1 MRQSAGLLLW
11 VRDDAGVRVLLVH
24 PSGAY
29 NRKAP
34 FGIPKGEP
42 NADEPLE
49 STARRETLEETG
61 VDVTGALE
69 PLGHVDYK
77 KSRKR
82 IHAWS
87 APLPPDAVPRCAS
100 WEIDQARMFDVDE
113 AKRVIHPD
121 QAAFVDRLM
130 AQLAAASGRRET

>member
-11 VRDDAGVRVLLVH
+11 ARGDAGVRVLLVH

-34 FGIPKGEP
+34 FGLPKGEP
-42 NADEPLE
+42 EAGEALE
-49 STARRETLEETG
+49 SAARREVREETG

-69 PLGHVDYK
+69 PLGYVDYR

-82 IHAWS
+82 VHAWS
-87 APLPPDAVPRCAS
+87 APLPDGAAPRCAS
-100 WEIDQARMFDVDE
+100 WEVDQARMFSLEE
-113 AKRVIHPD
+113 AAAAIHPD
-121 QAAFVDRLM
+121 QRAFVERLR
-130 AQLAAASGRRET
+130 AALGG